1 MEREWQNVTIEEIAS
16 RIAMGPFGSDI
27 KTDNFVLAGVPVIR
41 GGNLTSGRFHGSDFV
56 FLTEQ
61 KADELE
67 NANAFPGDLVFTHR
81 GTLGQVGLIPAEPFK
96 RYIVSQSQMKL
107 TCNPELPGLP
117 KPIADLFPGSFQ
129 QSRLGEIPKGW
140 KDCTLEDLSML
151 NPATWQKQKRPATI
165 NYVDL
170 SNTKWGVI
178 EVVKS
183 FAQQDAPSRAQR
195 ILQPGDTIVGTVRPG
210 NGSYAFIFE
219 EGLTGSTGF
228 AVLHPLRVE
237 YAELVYFAVTAA
249 ENIEALSHV
258 ADGGAYPAVRP
269 EIVAA
274 TRVIKADD
282 AIIKSFS
289 HLTGPLLAKIAEN
302 ESESRTLAALR
313 DALLPKLIS
322 GELRVKDAERF
333 IGNCA

>member
-1 MEREWQNVTIEEIAS
+1 
-16 RIAMGPFGSDI
+16 
-27 KTDNFVLAGVPVIR
+27 
-41 GGNLTSGRFHGSDFV
+41 
-56 FLTEQ
+56 
-61 KADELE
+61 
-67 NANAFPGDLVFTHR
+67 
-81 GTLGQVGLIPAEPFK
+81 
-96 RYIVSQSQMKL
+96 
-107 TCNPELPGLP
+107 
-117 KPIADLFPGSFQ
+117 
-129 QSRLGEIPKGW
+129 
-140 KDCTLEDLSML
+140 ML

-237 YAELVYFAVTAA
+237 YAELVYFAATAA

-274 TRVIKADD
+274 TRVIKSDD
-282 AIIKSFS
+282 AIIRSFS

-302 ESESRTLAALR
+302 ERESRTLAALR

-322 GELRVKDAERF
+322 GELRLKGAERL
-333 IGNCA
+333 IGRSI